1 MNIQELLKASV
12 EKKSSDLHLLPGF
25 RPLMRIDGKLTP
37 EETYP
42 VLTTDLVKELVY
54 SLMVKEEMTKFE
66 EKRTIDMSL
75 VFPDIGNFRLSVIHQ
90 LKGVSAVFRVIAD
103 KIPSFEELNLPPV
116 FKKLL
121 GLTNGL
127 ILVTG
132 PTGSGKSTTLAT
144 MLDYINTFRNCH
156 IITIEDPI
164 EYVYQPKKCA
174 INQIQVGRDTP
185 DFSSAL
191 RASLRH
197 DPDVIMVGEMR
208 DLETISL
215 AITAAETGHL
225 VMATLHASSA
235 PYAISR
241 IADCFPTEEK
251 NRVRNL
257 LSESIQAVICQT
269 LVKKA
274 TGTGRVA
281 AFEIMLASP
290 AIRNLIRQDMAAHML
305 STIQTSGDM
314 GMCTMEQYLQVLAEK
329 RLITTAVARSTAL
342 SRGQGLAGE

>member
-1 MNIQELLKASV
+1 MKVEELLKASV
-12 EKKSSDLHLLPGF
+12 EKKASDLHLLPGF
-25 RPLMRIDGKLTP
+25 KPLMRIDGKLTP
-37 EETYP
+37 DENYP
-42 VLTTDLVKELVY
+42 MLTNELVQELVY
-54 SLMVKEEMTKFE
+54 ALLSKEEIQSFDV
-66 EKRTIDMSL
+66 KRTLDSSL
-75 VFPDIGNFRLSVIHQ
+75 VFPEIGNFRLSVIHQ
-90 LKGVSAVFRVIAD
+90 LKGMSAVLRVIAD
-103 KIPSFEELNLPPV
+103 KIPSFEELLLPAV
-116 FKKLL
+116 FKKILAL
-121 GLTNGL
+121 SNGL

-132 PTGSGKSTTLAT
+132 PTGSGKSTTLAS
-144 MLDYINTFRNCH
+144 MLDYINTYRNCH

-274 TGTGRVA
+274 AGTGRVA
-281 AFEIMLASP
+281 AFEIMLATP
-290 AIRNLIRQDMAAHML
+290 AIRNLIRQDMGAHML
-305 STIQTSGDM
+305 STMQTSGDT
-314 GMCTMEQYLQVLAEK
+314 GMCTMEQYLQGLAEK
-329 RLITTAVARSTAL
+329 RVITTAVARSTAL
-342 SRGQGLAGE
+342 GRGGNLNE

>member
-1 MNIQELLKASV
+1 MKIEEILKASV
-12 EKKSSDLHLLPGF
+12 EKKASDLHLLPGF
-25 RPLMRIDGKLTP
+25 KPLMRLDGKLVP
-37 EETYP
+37 DESYP
-42 VLTTDLVKELVY
+42 VLTSEMVKELVFALLNKDEIQ
-54 SLMVKEEMTKFE
+54 SFETK
-66 EKRTIDMSL
+66 KTLDSSI
-75 VFPDIGNFRLSVIHQ
+75 VFPEIGNFRLSVIHQ
-90 LKGVSAVFRVIAD
+90 LKGISAVLRVISD
-103 KIPSFEELNLPPV
+103 RIPSFEELLLPAV

-121 GLTNGL
+121 ALSNGL

-132 PTGSGKSTTLAT
+132 PTGSGKSTTLAS
-144 MLDYINTFRNCH
+144 MLDYINTYRNCH

-185 DFSSAL
+185 DFSRAL

-241 IADCFPTEEK
+241 IADSFPTEEK
-251 NRVRNL
+251 NRVRTL

-274 TGTGRVA
+274 AGAGRVA

-305 STIQTSGDM
+305 STMQTSGEL
-314 GMCTMEQYLQVLAEK
+314 GMCTMEQYLQQLAEK
-329 RLITTAVARSTAL
+329 HVISTAVARATAL
-342 SRGQGLAGE
+342 SRGATE